1 MLLQQQ
7 TQAPGGFI
15 SFLPLVLILGIFY
28 LIVFLPARR
37 RQKKLQ
43 EMIDNLKAGDK
54 VVTSGG
60 IYGTIVGFKDDRIQL
75 RIAENVKIELS
86 RNAVTALQGSEK
98 EEVCGRSPLCR
109 RVTT

>member
-7 TQAPGGFI
+7 AQAPGGGII

-43 EMIDNLKAGDK
+43 DMIDNLKAGDK
-54 VVTSGG
+54 VITSGG

-75 RIAENVKIELS
+75 RVAENVKIELS
-86 RNAVTALQGSEK
+86 RNAVTALQGSES
-98 EEVCGRSPLCR
+98 E
-109 RVTT
+109 

>member
-1 MLLQQQ
+1 MLFQQQ
-7 TQAPGGFI
+7 TQTPGGII
-15 SFLPLVLILGIFY
+15 SFLPLILILGIFY

-43 EMIDNLKAGDK
+43 DMIDNLKAGDK

-75 RIAENVKIELS
+75 RIAENVKVELS
-86 RNAVTALQGSEK
+86 RNAITALQGTEQ
-98 EEVCGRSPLCR
+98 
-109 RVTT
+109 

>member
-7 TQAPGGFI
+7 TQAPSGII

-43 EMIDNLKAGDK
+43 DMIDNLKAGDK
-54 VVTSGG
+54 VITSGG

-75 RIAENVKIELS
+75 RIAENVKVELS
-86 RNAVTALQGSEK
+86 RNAVTALQESEK
-98 EEVCGRSPLCR
+98 E
-109 RVTT
+109 

>member
-1 MLLQQQ
+1 MNTVLFQQQ
-7 TQAPGGFI
+7 TQAPGGII
-15 SFLPLVLILGIFY
+15 SFLPLILILGIFY

-43 EMIDNLKAGDK
+43 MMIENLKAGDK

-75 RIAENVKIELS
+75 RVAENVKIELS
-86 RNAVTALQGSEK
+86 RSAVTALQGSEQ
-98 EEVCGRSPLCR
+98 E
-109 RVTT
+109 

>member
-1 MLLQQQ
+1 MFLQQH
-7 TQAPGGFI
+7 TQAPGGII
-15 SFLPLVLILGIFY
+15 SFLPLILILGIFY

-43 EMIDNLKAGDK
+43 EMINNLKAGDK

-75 RIAENVKIELS
+75 RVAENVKIELS
-86 RNAVTALQGSEK
+86 RNAVTALQGSE
-98 EEVCGRSPLCR
+98 ED
-109 RVTT
+109 

>member
-1 MLLQQQ
+1 MFLQ
-7 TQAPGGFI
+7 TQAQTPGSNI
-15 SFLPLVLILGIFY
+15 IQFLPLIFILGIFY

-37 RQKKLQ
+37 RQKKLE
-43 EMIDNLKAGDK
+43 EMINNLKAGDK
-54 VVTSGG
+54 VITSGG

-98 EEVCGRSPLCR
+98 E
-109 RVTT
+109 

>member
-1 MLLQQQ
+1 MFLQQQ
-7 TQAPGGFI
+7 AQQPGGI
-15 SFLPLVLILGIFY
+15 VSFLPLIFILGIFY

-43 EMIDNLKAGDK
+43 EMISNLKAGDK

-75 RIAENVKIELS
+75 RVAENVKIELS
-86 RNAVTALQGSEK
+86 RNAVTALQGSET
-98 EEVCGRSPLCR
+98 E
-109 RVTT
+109 

>member
-7 TQAPGGFI
+7 TQTPGGFI

-37 RQKKLQ
+37 RQKKVQ
-43 EMIDNLKAGDK
+43 NMIDNLKAGDK
-54 VVTSGG
+54 VITSGG

-75 RIAENVKIELS
+75 RVAENVKIELS
-86 RNAVTALQGSEK
+86 RSAVTALQGSES
-98 EEVCGRSPLCR
+98 E
-109 RVTT
+109 

>member
-1 MLLQQQ
+1 VFLQQQ
-7 TQAPGGFI
+7 AQTPSGGII
-15 SFLPLVLILGIFY
+15 SFLPLVFILGIFY

-43 EMIDNLKAGDK
+43 EMIDNLKSGDK

-86 RNAVTALQGSEK
+86 RNAVTALQGSET
-98 EEVCGRSPLCR
+98 E
-109 RVTT
+109 

>member
-7 TQAPGGFI
+7 TQAPGGII
-15 SFLPLVLILGIFY
+15 SFLPLILILGIFY

-43 EMIDNLKAGDK
+43 DMIDNLKAGDE

-60 IYGTIVGFKDDRIQL
+60 IYGRIVRIKGDRIQL
-75 RIAENVKIELS
+75 RIAENVIVDLS
-86 RNAVTALQGSEK
+86 RNAVTALQGSES
-98 EEVCGRSPLCR
+98 E
-109 RVTT
+109 

>member
-1 MLLQQQ
+1 MFLQ
-7 TQAPGGFI
+7 TQAQPANSI
-15 SFLPLVLILGIFY
+15 IQFLPLVFILGIFY

-43 EMIDNLKAGDK
+43 EMVDSLKVGDK

-60 IYGTIVGFKDDRIQL
+60 IYGTIVGLKDDRIQL

-86 RNAVTALQGSEK
+86 RNAVTALQGSEQ
-98 EEVCGRSPLCR
+98 E
-109 RVTT
+109 

>member
-1 MLLQQQ
+1 MFLQQQ
-7 TQAPGGFI
+7 AQTSSGIIQ
-15 SFLPLVLILGIFY
+15 FLPLVFILAIFY

-43 EMIDNLKAGDK
+43 DMIDNLKAGDK

-75 RIAENVKIELS
+75 RVAENVKIEIS

-98 EEVCGRSPLCR
+98 E
-109 RVTT
+109 